1 MLTLYMV
8 YKNLILRHLG
18 EVRLTSRV
26 IGGQQSLTCKFIRYF
41 DSFDILWTLEDL
53 WLSETLNDVNFT
65 DDMKN
70 MILLHLGKV
79 RLTSR
84 VIGGQ

>member
-53 WLSETLNDVNFT
+53 WLSETLNDVNIIYSMQKL
-65 DDMKN
+65 DIMV
-70 MILLHLGKV
+70 L
-79 RLTSR
+79 R
-84 VIGGQ
+84 

>member
-41 DSFDILWTLEDL
+41 DSFDILWTLEEL
-53 WLSETLNDVNFT
+53 WLPETLNDVNIIYRMQKL
-65 DDMKN
+65 DIMA
-70 MILLHLGKV
+70 L
-79 RLTSR
+79 RLD
-84 VIGGQ
+84 

>member
-53 WLSETLNDVNFT
+53 WLSETLNYVNIIYSMQKL
-65 DDMKN
+65 DIMA
-70 MILLHLGKV
+70 L
-79 RLTSR
+79 RLD
-84 VIGGQ
+84 

>member
-53 WLSETLNDVNFT
+53 WLSETLNDVNIIYRMQKL
-65 DDMKN
+65 DIMA
-70 MILLHLGKV
+70 L
-79 RLTSR
+79 RLD
-84 VIGGQ
+84 

>member
-26 IGGQQSLTCKFIRYF
+26 IGGQQSLTCKFIWYF

-53 WLSETLNDVNFT
+53 WLSETLNDVNIIYIT
-65 DDMKN
+65 QQLDIMA
-70 MILLHLGKV
+70 L
-79 RLTSR
+79 RLD
-84 VIGGQ
+84 